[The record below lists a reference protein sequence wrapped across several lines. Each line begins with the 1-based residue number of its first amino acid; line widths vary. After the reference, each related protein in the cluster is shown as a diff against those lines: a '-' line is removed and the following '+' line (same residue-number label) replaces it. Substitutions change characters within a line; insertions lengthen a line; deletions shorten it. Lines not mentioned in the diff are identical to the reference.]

1 MKKILALALAATTAF
16 SMFGSSLSASA
27 IDYMDETAFLNDYNA
42 TSVTISANKITV
54 SQPVADKDGNVA
66 ETKTYEITERQDLLN
81 FAQHI
86 VLGDTPSGAPQSYEA
101 WKAWSGQGAADN
113 RYGMIYMYDY
123 ALDKNVEN
131 DDAYESALN
140 DFKDYV
146 NQLKNPQT
154 NGSYSIE
161 RLFSYWKEAYRTSPE
176 VNVLSGGTSN
186 VRWSAINDAKLNS
199 NNVRQY
205 MTYDSNKNPIPDM
218 TQFDP
223 QDAADYNVY
232 PLITAVYNLGRNE
245 SVINSSATSRIVY
258 INKEYT
264 RVIDEVSFA
273 DTTNAMDDYY
283 ELLSQINE
291 YKESDYTASAWRDV
305 QSYVEKAEAAAKKA
319 VTVNDWEKALKY
331 LKNADAVSAKAVD
344 YSAMQTALMSLYAD
358 ANGKTKVSYIEK
370 APPQGN
376 GYVGVGGN
384 YLYQKSDFKV
394 RNGYSDEWNNFAV
407 DTFKSN
413 SSSNP
418 VVDEYSAYSWA
429 SKLYYDARNSNGNV
443 KQSQL
448 DKALEDLN
456 EAVDALTAT
465 NSVDEWRIVK
475 LQGLVDKA
483 AGFQESD
490 FNTSSRK
497 WTTFVNALDSA
508 EKTLA
513 KANPS
518 SSELDRVTNSLDT
531 ALTDIKSSAK
541 SVPSATKDEL
551 KDTIKEADKLIAN
564 VSTQTGAQVAALRE
578 ASDDAADVYSRIGI
592 SGKDKAVI
600 SEVEGAIADLKEAIV
615 NFNNPQGWNKV
626 DGKWYYGEGA
636 ENYKGDWYKIGA
648 TWFMFN
654 DDGSLKVSEWFQRD
668 GKWYWANEN
677 GGLAVGW
684 AKVDGKWYF
693 FKGNNAMKTGWEK
706 VDNNWYY
713 LSSSGAM
720 VTGWNWINGKCYY
733 FYNSGAMAANTTIGG
748 YKVDANGAWIA

>member
-27 IDYMDETAFLNDYNA
+27 IDYMDETKFLNDYNA
-42 TSVTISANKITV
+42 TSVTISADKITV
-54 SQPVADKDGNVA
+54 NQPVAGKDGTVT

-81 FAQHI
+81 FAQHLI
-86 VLGDTPSGAPQSYEA
+86 VGDPAGTPQSYEA
-101 WKAWSGQGAADN
+101 WKTWNKGAADD
-113 RYGMIYMYDY
+113 RYGNIYLYDY
-123 ALDKNVEN
+123 ALDKDTEN

-146 NQLKNPQT
+146 AQLKNPEK
-154 NGSYSIE
+154 NGSYSVE
-161 RLFSYWKEAYRTSPE
+161 RLYGYWKEAYRTSPE
-176 VNVLSGGTSN
+176 SGSVSGTSN
-186 VRWSAINDAKLNS
+186 VRWSAINDARLNS
-199 NNVRQY
+199 NNVVKY
-205 MTYDSNKNPIPDM
+205 MTYDSNNNRIPDVSL
-218 TQFDP
+218 FDAR
-223 QDAADYNVY
+223 DVEDYGVY
-232 PLITAVYNLGRNE
+232 PLIANVYAFGRNDATL
-245 SVINSSATSRIVY
+245 SAAQTSRIVY
-258 INKEYT
+258 MNKEYS
-264 RVIDEVSFA
+264 RVINEVSFA
-273 DTTNAMDDYY
+273 DATNAMDDYY
-283 ELLSQINE
+283 ELLDQINE
-291 YKESDYTASAWRDV
+291 YVETDYTASAWREV
-305 QSYVEKAEAAAKKA
+305 QSNVEKAEAAAEKA
-319 VTVNDWEKALKY
+319 VNIKDWEKALSY
-331 LKNADAVSAKAVD
+331 LKKADAVSAKAVD
-344 YSAMQTALMSLYAD
+344 YSEMQKALMSLYAD
-358 ANGKTKVSYIEK
+358 ERGTTKVSYIEK
-370 APPQGN
+370 Q
-376 GYVGVGGN
+376 YEGVGGN

-394 RNGYSDEWNNFAV
+394 RNGYSDEWNDFAT
-407 DTFKSN
+407 DTYKSN

-418 VVDEYSAYSWA
+418 VIDEYSAYSWA
-429 SKLYYDARNSNGNV
+429 AKLYFDARNSTANV

-448 DKALEDLN
+448 DKALEELN
-456 EAVDALTAT
+456 DAVDALTAT
-465 NSVDEWRIVK
+465 DGVAEWRIVK

-483 AGFQESD
+483 AGYQESD

-497 WTTFVNALDSA
+497 WTTFVNALDTA
-508 EKTLA
+508 KKALA

-518 SSELDRVTNSLDT
+518 SSEIDRVTNNLDNAINDVMT
-531 ALTDIKSSAK
+531 SAK
-541 SVPSATKDEL
+541 SVPSSTKEEL

-600 SEVEGAIADLKEAIV
+600 SEVEAAIADLKKAIV
-615 NFNNPQGWNKV
+615 SFNNPQGWNKV
-626 DGKWYYGEGA
+626 DGKWYYGKGA
-636 ENYKGDWYKIGA
+636 ETYKGDWYKIGA

-654 DDGSLKVSEWFQRD
+654 DDGSLKVNEWFQRD

-693 FKGNNAMKTGWEK
+693 FKGDNHMKTGWEK

-733 FYNSGAMAANTTIGG
+733 FYSNGAMAANTTVGG